1 MLWAKIKFI
10 FSIFLIVA
18 STTFSQLLTFN
29 LTNEAATGCA
39 NFMNYI
45 QPGNVTPVYAFD
57 TFYWDESSGS
67 SATEENMNSVSG
79 TAGLTYESTTFTLSY
94 YKHINVV
101 NPNGNPTQ
109 SGERGDFRIYAGGT
123 IIIKENDVTKLTLTN
138 CITTNKVYWPSS
150 LDGPDDEV
158 TVEGS
163 GWGTIDENNSDPDWV
178 NEFDANGT
186 GQVYVAYSSISPV
199 VQNSCGSISRYNF
212 TVSFYPSSFI
222 RNIQKASIAA
232 TAIKEGD
239 KHNKVSAVVDMS
251 DINLSFDFA
260 TAVHGGQG
268 GDKDDLY
275 AEFRT
280 DDPGGDAPDGVNTVG
295 SAGYWDIG
303 TTLEEF
309 DTDIAFDLSS
319 YSGISDMS
327 NIVMLRRATSDAAW
341 EEYPSQ
347 SISGNTITCADVTG
361 FSQWAPGSKGGDAL
375 PVELT
380 YFEGTATEGGVLLQ
394 WETATEV
401 NNYGFDVERRTSSL
415 SEWKK
420 LGFVQGH
427 GTTNSPKNYEFTDSE
442 LPNSDEV
449 SYRLKQID
457 NDGTFAYSKTITVD
471 LTTITSI
478 EDEEIPTVYSLEQN
492 YPNPFNPSTTI
503 AFTVPSDV
511 KRQTSDVKLIVYDI
525 LGREVATLVNQKLQS
540 GNHEV
545 NFNASS
551 LSSGMYFYRIDIGNE
566 FNSIKKMLLI
576 K

>member
-1 MLWAKIKFI
+1 MLWDKIKLTFFI
-10 FSIFLIVA
+10 FLFFA
-18 STTFSQLLTFN
+18 STIFSQLLTFD
-29 LTNEAATGCA
+29 LTQEGATGCA

-57 TFYWDESSGS
+57 TFFWDGSSGS

-101 NPNGNPTQ
+101 NPNADPTV

-123 IIIKENDVTKLTLTN
+123 ITIKDDDVTKLTLTN
-138 CITTNKVYWPSS
+138 CITTNKVFWPSN

-222 RNIQKASIAA
+222 RNIQKTSIAS
-232 TAIKEGD
+232 TAITEGG
-239 KHNKVSAVVDMS
+239 KNNKVTTAVDMN

-268 GDKDDLY
+268 ADKDDLY

-280 DDPGGDAPDGVNTVG
+280 DDPGGEAPDGVNTVG

-309 DTDIAFDLSS
+309 NTDIAFDLSG
-319 YSGISDMS
+319 YPGISDMS
-327 NIVMLRRATSDAAW
+327 NIVMLRRATSDADW
-341 EEYPSQ
+341 EEYPTQ
-347 SISGNTITCADVTG
+347 SINGNTITCTGVTA

-380 YFEGTATEGGVLLQ
+380 YFEGTATEDGVVLN

-401 NNYGFDVERRTSSL
+401 NNFGFDLERRSSSL
-415 SEWKK
+415 AEWEKV
-420 LGFVQGH
+420 GFVQGH
-427 GTTNSPKNYEFTDSE
+427 GTTNSPKQYSFTDP
-442 LPNSDEV
+442 LNLDLNPNLTRID
-449 SYRLKQID
+449 YRLKQID
-457 NDGTFAYSKTITVD
+457 NDGTFAYSKIVTVD
-471 LTTITSI
+471 LTTITSVD
-478 EDEEIPTVYSLEQN
+478 DEQMPIVYSLEQN

-503 AFTVPSDV
+503 KFGLPETGLVDL
-511 KRQTSDVKLIVYDI
+511 RVYNI
-525 LGREVATLVNQKLQS
+525 LGQEVAKLVNKELNA
-540 GNHEV
+540 GYHEV
-545 NFNASS
+545 SFGNNNFA
-551 LSSGMYFYRIDIGNE
+551 SGMYIYRINVEGKYY
-566 FNSIKKMLLI
+566 SVKKMLLL